1 MTGLIIATSVIGALL
16 VATIVVGAIKYRKM
30 EQNLSRFGT
39 CLLAHITDPSQ
50 IEILEDYD
58 VSQHDFNF
66 PNTEGGF

>member
-16 VATIVVGAIKYRKM
+16 VATIVVGAIKYHKM

-39 CLLAHITDPSQ
+39 CLLMHITAPEQ
-50 IEILEDYD
+50 IDVLEDYD
-58 VSQHDFNF
+58 ISNHDFNF